1 MQPSG
6 RLHWSGKNP
15 RTISFVGLSSMTF
28 ACMTVAAVLVAPLG
42 GVGWQ
47 TLAEDDFV
55 VEDTGPVTSDQTN
68 QIESL
73 TPGRAKWLAEE
84 FVPGT
89 PLEVEVR
96 PATFVTD
103 PQCLMLNGLKS
114 LDADT
119 AVALAEG
126 WKGGIMLGGLTSLD
140 TDVARALTKQEARPL
155 YFFGLTSLD
164 APTAKVLAEARGW
177 DGTLSRL
184 TRLEAPVAAELAA
197 FKGQELYLDG
207 LTEVSPEAADCLAR
221 FKGGRLSLDG
231 LKTLSA
237 DAAAALAAS
246 KAWTGLLPN
255 LEALDAATAAV
266 LVAFQGTK
274 STPAVIV
281 LSRLK
286 EIDGETAR
294 ALAAPKG
301 HFFHVSGLT
310 SLSAEAAT
318 ALAGS
323 DAWRFGSLPG
333 ITALDSPDAIAVA
346 KALATRKGPLSLPNL
361 KKISPKTLTALI
373 QKEDVRLPLIET
385 LEIIPE
391 TDGTP
396 ADDVVIPE
404 GFERQQRKDLRR
416 QQEQESLP
424 QEQAE

>member
-1 MQPSG
+1 MNSLSRVPTLLVILVAVTAFIAGVYLALPTPSNTATPDIEGLLWPNPPKVEAFSLIDAKGARFDETNLDGHWTLVFFGFTHCPDVCPGTLTTLKAVAG
-6 RLHWSGKNP
+6 RL
-15 RTISFVGLSSMTF
+15 
-28 ACMTVAAVLVAPLG
+28 A
-42 GVGWQ
+42 
-47 TLAEDDFV
+47 
-55 VEDTGPVTSDQTN
+55 
-68 QIESL
+68 
-73 TPGRAKWLAEE
+73 
-84 FVPGT
+84 GT
-89 PLEVEVR
+89 PEFASRGQVLFVSVDPERDTPEVLQRYVEHFD
-96 PATFVTD
+96 PSFLAAT
-103 PQCLMLNGLKS
+103 
-114 LDADT
+114 
-119 AVALAEG
+119 
-126 WKGGIMLGGLTSLD
+126 
-140 TDVARALTKQEARPL
+140 
-155 YFFGLTSLD
+155 
-164 APTAKVLAEARGW
+164 AP
-177 DGTLSRL
+177 
-184 TRLEAPVAAELAA
+184 PAELAA

-301 HFFHVSGLT
+301 HFFHVPGLT

-404 GFERQQRKDLRR
+404 GFERQQREDLRR